1 MQAQK
6 TALQAQ
12 KIAQK
17 MVSTIQ
23 GHAKL
28 WIERVRAYAQALY
41 YRIDEHHLFMFSS
54 GLAFSLLLCIIPL
67 VLIIFFVLGNVLDSA
82 AVRAQLNFFIDS
94 SIPDTS
100 TADFVKA
107 LVNTRVQEVV
117 ASKKIAGWV
126 GGFGLLFAASGWFTG
141 MRTVLNLIYQVKNAA
156 STVRGKLKDLGMV
169 LFVVLLFVVSLTFL
183 PAIDLLKNLAEQ
195 LPIAGQIEVGA
206 LQGRMLQLLSLLG
219 FGCVNFIIFLLI
231 PDQNPPRRAVLMS
244 ALWATILQELSR
256 QAFSYYLLEF
266 STWGKIYGAYAVM
279 VIVAFWLYFS
289 ALIMLVAAEIGQI
302 YRERRQAAETSPQK

>member
-156 STVRGKLKDLGMV
+156 STVRG
-169 LFVVLLFVVSLTFL
+169 
-183 PAIDLLKNLAEQ
+183 
-195 LPIAGQIEVGA
+195 
-206 LQGRMLQLLSLLG
+206 
-219 FGCVNFIIFLLI
+219 
-231 PDQNPPRRAVLMS
+231 RRG
-244 ALWATILQELSR
+244 
-256 QAFSYYLLEF
+256 
-266 STWGKIYGAYAVM
+266 STHSTNSTS
-279 VIVAFWLYFS
+279 FS
-289 ALIMLVAAEIGQI
+289 AANCLFAPSIMSMLTLVTGRKLPRSTRIG
-302 YRERRQAAETSPQK
+302 RLRSTSSTRSGSLHM